1 MKQYKYNLIVLFL
14 FAVFALTVTFPV
26 IFNMS
31 KLIYGYP
38 DDTLGTIWG
47 IWRGGEVNYEGGAY
61 NIYIHTLWPI
71 ITSLTNEVITWN
83 IVSLFNFILS
93 AFFMYLLVKYLTKNR
108 IAAFISG
115 LIYGF
120 CPHIC
125 MQSFNHIAIA
135 AIQWMP
141 LYILFLLKLV
151 FERNYKNAALCG
163 VFYALVVFSNPY
175 YGYYML
181 LFTVIFVAFLGLPCF
196 LQKLAMTKRVCG
208 QGQAD
213 LKLLKL
219 FAVAFLTALVIII
232 PAEYKVIKTMFSKSE
247 SKPAV
252 YTRPLE
258 GLIFSAARPKDF
270 LLPPRTNPLLKNIS
284 RPFISPDF
292 GSMIDHT
299 LYLGYTPMIL
309 SIIAVCFWWRRRK
322 KGEGRREKFDFVM
335 PFFAI
340 IFFAFGIMSSP
351 PWIPIG
357 AAKLNSAPFKFPMPS
372 YFLHK
377 LFPMFRYYSRMVVVL
392 MISLS
397 VLSGIGIKFLLEKF
411 KTPRRTS
418 LWGRQN
424 LKLKIVF
431 TGVILLLIGVEYIN
445 VPPFH
450 YFDSTPPK
458 LYTWLAKQ
466 QGEFSSAVAEY
477 PMLAGRT
484 PEYGYMFWQRAHK
497 QKLVN
502 GGDRSR
508 LEKLL
513 YIDNPQ
519 TVQQLREWG
528 VKYVIIHRDLYED
541 KDYKENYNIPMPVID
556 EGKLGLS
563 LIKSFNQRKNKHY
576 KEQYMSPNVY
586 FDKFFGKTDVYEILR
601 KEWTGKG
608 KGRGKGKGTEKENQ
622 A

>member
-1 MKQYKYNLIVLFL
+1 MKSYKYNLIALFL
-14 FAVFALTVTFPV
+14 FAILALIVTFPV

-31 KLIYGYP
+31 KQIYGYP
-38 DDTLGTIWG
+38 DDTLGTICG
-47 IWRGGEVNYEGGAY
+47 IWRDGNASLQIKDFLLFPPLGKGALDY
-61 NIYIHTLWPI
+61 NIYAHALWPVI
-71 ITSLTNEVITWN
+71 AFLTNEIFIWN
-83 IVSLFNFILS
+83 LFSIFNFILS
-93 AFFMYLLVKYLTKNR
+93 AFFMYLLVKYLAGNK
-108 IAAFISG
+108 ISAFISG
-115 LIYGF
+115 LMYGF

-125 MQSFNHIAIA
+125 MQSFNHIVFG

-151 FERNYKNAALCG
+151 FERSYKNAVLCG
-163 VFYALVVFSNPY
+163 VFYALVIFSNPY

-181 LFTVIFVAFLGLPCF
+181 LFTVIFVVFLILKHIKNLGTVIKEDRFKTL
-196 LQKLAMTKRVCG
+196 KLAG
-208 QGQAD
+208 IA
-213 LKLLKL
+213 L
-219 FAVAFLTALVIII
+219 FSTLVIAM
-232 PAEYKVIKTMFSKSE
+232 PLNYKVIKIVFLKSE

-258 GLIFSAARPKDF
+258 GLIFSGARPKDF

-284 RPFISPDF
+284 RPFMSPDF

-299 LYLGYTPMIL
+299 LYLGYTPLIL
-309 SIIAVCFWWRRRK
+309 SIIAVCFWRRRK
-322 KGEGRREKFDFVM
+322 NSKLKIQNSKLNFVI
-335 PFFAI
+335 PLFII
-340 IFFAFGIMSSP
+340 IFFAFGVTSSP

-357 AAKLNSAPFKFPMPS
+357 AAKLNSAPFKLPMPS

-377 LFPMFRYYSRMVVVL
+377 LFPMFRYYSRMVVVM

-397 VLSGIGIKFLLEKF
+397 VLSGIGIKFLLEKL
-411 KTPRRTS
+411 KTKS
-418 LWGRQN
+418 
-424 LKLKIVF
+424 LKLKTSFLAGMIFV
-431 TGVILLLIGVEYIN
+431 LIGVEYIN

-466 QGEFSSAVAEY
+466 EPEINSVVVEY

-484 PEYGYMFWQRAHK
+484 SEYGYMFWQRVHK

-513 YIDNPQ
+513 HIDNPQ

-528 VKYVIIHRDLYED
+528 VKYVIIHRDFYED

-556 EGKLGLS
+556 EEKLGLR
-563 LIKSFNQRKNKHY
+563 LIKSFDQGKNKRY
-576 KEQYMSPNVY
+576 KEQYLSQNAC
-586 FDKFFGKTDVYEILR
+586 FDKFFGKTDVYQTSFEH
-601 KEWTGKG
+601 
-608 KGRGKGKGTEKENQ
+608 N
-622 A
+622 

>member
-1 MKQYKYNLIVLFL
+1 MKPYKYNLIALFL
-14 FAVFALTVTFPV
+14 FTIFALVITFPV

-47 IWRGGEVNYEGGAY
+47 IWRDGNVSLQIKDFLLFPALNYETGDY

-71 ITSLTNEVITWN
+71 MDFLTNEIFTWN
-83 IVSLFNFILS
+83 LFTIFNFILS
-93 AFFMYLLVKYLTKNR
+93 AFFMYLLVIYLTKNK

-115 LIYGF
+115 IIYGF

-125 MQSFNHIAIA
+125 IQSFNHVSIA
-135 AIQWMP
+135 AIQWIP

-151 FERNYKNAALCG
+151 FEKNYKNAVLCG

-175 YGYYML
+175 YGYYIL
-181 LFTVIFVAFLGLPCF
+181 LFTVIFVVFLILRHIKNLRAVIKKDRF
-196 LQKLAMTKRVCG
+196 KT
-208 QGQAD
+208 
-213 LKLLKL
+213 LKLTG
-219 FAVAFLTALVIII
+219 VAFFSALIIAV
-232 PAEYKVIKTMFSKSE
+232 PFNYKVIKTVFSKSE
-247 SKPAV
+247 NKPAV

-258 GLIFSAARPKDF
+258 GLIFSGARPKDF

-284 RPFISPDF
+284 RPFMSPDF

-309 SIIAVCFWWRRRK
+309 SIIAAGFWWRRRK
-322 KGEGRREKFDFVM
+322 NSKLSIVI
-335 PFFAI
+335 PFFVI

-357 AAKLNSAPFKFPMPS
+357 AAKLNSAPFKLPMPS

-377 LFPMFRYYSRMVVVL
+377 LFPMFRYYSRMVVVM

-411 KTPRRTS
+411 KILPKAFGT
-418 LWGRQN
+418 
-424 LKLKIVF
+424 KFKIVLA
-431 TGVILLLIGVEYIN
+431 GVVFVLIGIEYIN
-445 VPPFH
+445 IPPFH

-466 QGEFSSAVAEY
+466 EGEFTSAVAEY

-484 PEYGYMFWQRAHK
+484 SEYGYMFWQRVHK

-502 GGDRSR
+502 GGDRAR

-513 YIDNPQ
+513 RIDDPQ

-528 VKYVIIHRDLYED
+528 VKYVIIHRDLY
-541 KDYKENYNIPMPVID
+541 KDYEKKHNIPMPVID
-556 EGKLGLS
+556 EEKLGLK
-563 LIKSFNQRKNKHY
+563 LVRSFDQGKNKHY
-576 KEQYMSPNVY
+576 KEQYLSQNAC
-586 FDKFFGKTDVYEILR
+586 FDKFFGKTDMYILETR
-601 KEWTGKG
+601 
-608 KGRGKGKGTEKENQ
+608 
-622 A
+622 